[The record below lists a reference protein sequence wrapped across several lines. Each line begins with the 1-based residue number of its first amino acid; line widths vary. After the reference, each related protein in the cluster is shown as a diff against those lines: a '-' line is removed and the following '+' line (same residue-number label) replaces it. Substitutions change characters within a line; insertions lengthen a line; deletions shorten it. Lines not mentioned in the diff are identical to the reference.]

1 MGALYELNYASN
13 SPSLSLRP
21 SLSPPPSPSLSL
33 PPSYAG
39 DLKFNTMIVDAAN
52 MEDVTI
58 QYKVSKDMS
67 EEQMSGTIKDLD
79 CINDPTGTPALAV
92 VGGNIIVNDDKPLN
106 YYNLRLKLDE
116 SEFNSSPMYTA
127 IDNTLGKLEFCMLME
142 EYATSTKTLSVS
154 FVKTNISL
162 NFHLLSVIDFSI
174 KDVNLENY
182 AVENFEEDMKVG
194 VEACI
199 CNVAADDSFECI

>member
-67 EEQMSGTIKDLD
+67 EEQMSGTIKDEN
-79 CINDPTGTPALAV
+79 CINDPTGTPALV
-92 VGGNIIVNDDKPLN
+92 VVTGNIIVNDDKPFN
-106 YYNLRLKLDE
+106 YYNLLLKLHE

-142 EYATSTKTLSVS
+142 VYATPTKTLSVS

-174 KDVNLENY
+174 KDNNLENY
-182 AVENFEEDMKVG
+182 VVENFEEDMKVG